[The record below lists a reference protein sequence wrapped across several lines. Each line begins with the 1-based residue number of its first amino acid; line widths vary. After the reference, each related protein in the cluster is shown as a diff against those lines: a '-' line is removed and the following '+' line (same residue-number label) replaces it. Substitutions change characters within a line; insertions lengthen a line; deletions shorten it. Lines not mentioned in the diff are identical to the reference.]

1 MKVRYEKIKQERNTL
16 LLKLTVNMYFS
27 QSIFSVASKVNVM
40 LFSPK
45 TLDLENLLFKNNFK
59 KNLICL
65 STLHNFSFRV
75 SRKHMNEKVIG
86 SN

>member
-45 TLDLENLLFKNNFK
+45 TLDLENLLFKNNF
-59 KNLICL
+59 
-65 STLHNFSFRV
+65 
-75 SRKHMNEKVIG
+75 
-86 SN
+86 